1 MDPIVIGAGALVVV
15 TGAISIALVLT
26 LRRARED
33 GVAGVALWRRILPL
47 LVADALFILVWII
60 WLVTN
65 L

>member
-47 LVADALFILVWII
+47 LVADALFILVWVI